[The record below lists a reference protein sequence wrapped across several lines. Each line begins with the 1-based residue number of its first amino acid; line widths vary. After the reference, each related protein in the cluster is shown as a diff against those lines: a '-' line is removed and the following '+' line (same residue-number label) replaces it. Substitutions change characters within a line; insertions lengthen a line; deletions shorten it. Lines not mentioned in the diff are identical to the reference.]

1 MKLVFLPFL
10 KKLKLSVIGIP
21 SRATTDKKRGRK
33 SPRKG
38 PFDLMD
44 TADNRNYGL
53 PRRGGT
59 KGCSTA
65 KDRTGTSFDNLTFY
79 EGTVPK
85 EERLACKAFHS
96 LPSPQIEGRR
106 KPFVPPFFSLPMLQT
121 VDYDYRDFIGRI
133 FLRMLYRFLFLH
145 IVR

>member
-1 MKLVFLPFL
+1 
-10 KKLKLSVIGIP
+10 
-21 SRATTDKKRGRK
+21 
-33 SPRKG
+33 
-38 PFDLMD
+38 MD

-96 LPSPQIEGRR
+96 LPSLQIEGRR

-145 IVR
+145 IGSFDNLLSPLDNFAKSFLPRRKNISGAQTFAWTKFYYIE